1 MKSECRCK
9 ETVGRT
15 SRIEIKDKRM
25 REVENERDREADI
38 QPEGSPGHRRAVNQH
53 LGHATRHPKGGR
65 HPHQAC
71 TATRR
76 MLGSG
81 EEAGH
86 TPGPGPRPPRG
97 DSTDGSRKQ

>member
-38 QPEGSPGHRRAVNQH
+38 ASQEKIGERKGETEQQRRPD
-53 LGHATRHPKGGR
+53 LIGR
-65 HPHQAC
+65 
-71 TATRR
+71 
-76 MLGSG
+76 
-81 EEAGH
+81 
-86 TPGPGPRPPRG
+86 
-97 DSTDGSRKQ
+97 